1 MRTTPA
7 LTALSTIALIAGL
20 SAAARAQTH
29 AGTWPAQAVRIVT
42 PFPPGSGGDITAR
55 PFADRLAKLWGKP
68 VIVENRPGADGIIA
82 VTSVLNSTNGHTI
95 LYTNGGPLT
104 SNQISHAGKLPYE
117 PMNDLLPISG
127 GAEVYVGIG
136 VPASLPVGT
145 VADFLALA
153 KLQPGQFNWGGT
165 PGSLDYLIPGF
176 FKNVGVDLTHVP
188 YRDVTSAMQDLS
200 QARLQLYAAAVATQL
215 PMAQAGKVKII
226 AVTNRDRAPGL
237 PDVPTADEAG
247 FPDLRYEAFLGFFGP
262 RGMSADAIERISS
275 DLHVIATDRDLAAK
289 FNAIGMKMRIT
300 TPAELKQMVVNER
313 AALAKLAPAAGA
325 PPAE

>member
-7 LTALSTIALIAGL
+7 LTALSAIALIAGL

-29 AGTWPAQAVRIVT
+29 AGTWPAQAVRIIT

-153 KLQPGQFNWGGT
+153 KLRPGQFNWGGT

-200 QARLQLYAAAVATQL
+200 QARPSSTPRQSQPSCRWRRPARSRSSRSRT
-215 PMAQAGKVKII
+215 GI
-226 AVTNRDRAPGL
+226 AHPVCPTCQRPTRRDF
-237 PDVPTADEAG
+237 PT
-247 FPDLRYEAFLGFFGP
+247 
-262 RGMSADAIERISS
+262 SAMRHSS
-275 DLHVIATDRDLAAK
+275 DFSDHAECRRTLS
-289 FNAIGMKMRIT
+289 NAS
-300 TPAELKQMVVNER
+300 
-313 AALAKLAPAAGA
+313 APTFA
-325 PPAE
+325 